1 MQFQVP
7 QFIETEDKIVGPFTL
22 RQFLYIAFAGVI
34 SFILFF
40 SLALWLWFILT
51 FILAG
56 ISASLAFIKINGRP
70 LIVIV
75 QAAFKYTW
83 SPKIYALK
91 PLPPQTAPQIRATA
105 EKKQLPVLGGI
116 KGLLEKMA
124 TSKEAVPKRERTI
137 APGNFGIPQR
147 EIRERYEVIKRITG
161 EREVARRI
169 DYR

>member
-22 RQFLYIAFAGVI
+22 RQFIYIAIAGII
-34 SFILFF
+34 SFTLFF
-40 SLALWLWFILT
+40 VLELWLWFIIVL
-51 FILAG
+51 ILFG
-56 ISASLAFIKINGRP
+56 ISASLAFIKINGRSM
-70 LIVIV
+70 ITII

-83 SPKIYALK
+83 SPRIYTLK
-91 PLPPQTAPQIRATA
+91 PEIKEILP
-105 EKKQLPVLGGI
+105 QLPTATKSRLPILGGI
-116 KGLLEKMA
+116 KNLLDKMM
-124 TSKEAVPKRERTI
+124 TSKEAVPKREKTI

-147 EIRERYEVIKRITG
+147 EIKERYEVLRRITG

>member
-7 QFIETEDKIVGPFTL
+7 QFIETEDKIIGPFTL
-22 RQFLYIAFAGVI
+22 RQFIYIAIAGVI
-34 SFILFF
+34 SFTLFF
-40 SLALWLWFILT
+40 VLKLWLWLIIVVVLV
-51 FILAG
+51 A

-70 LIVIV
+70 LIIII

-83 SPKIYALK
+83 SPRIYTLK
-91 PLPPQTAPQIRATA
+91 PKPPQASPQTPTA
-105 EKKQLPVLGGI
+105 EKKQLPILGGI
-116 KGLLEKMA
+116 KSLLDKMT
-124 TSKEAVPKRERTI
+124 TSKTAIPKRERTI

-147 EIRERYEVIKRITG
+147 EIKERYEVIRRVTG